1 MSKQERYSEI
11 LLLEKMLQEGSIE
24 HNRHDLYD
32 GFQIILPLPGQTK
45 EISIIE
51 HAGSYGSVMNLLE
64 IWAEGEIKGFLSAEQ
79 TLRIIKNIRERER
92 IPELTSIKKNEKER
106 NAMHEINEEMGLMF
120 DFVMVFLTGGVM
132 ADLDLDQIFETELG
146 GCYV

>member
-79 TLRIIKNIRERER
+79 TLRIIKNIRERENPR
-92 IPELTSIKKNEKER
+92 INQHKKER
-106 NAMHEINEEMGLMF
+106 KGEKCNAGNQRRNGI
-120 DFVMVFLTGGVM
+120 DV
-132 ADLDLDQIFETELG
+132 
-146 GCYV
+146 

>member
-79 TLRIIKNIRERER
+79 TLRIIKNIRER

-106 NAMHEINEEMGLMF
+106 NAMQEINEEMGLMF